1 MGSKKEKQ
9 IFLTFDDGPT
19 PEITTRV
26 LSLLKEFNAKA
37 TFFCIGKNAEAFPD
51 IFNEIIEQGHS
62 VGNHSYSHRNGWKSA
77 NKIYI
82 DDVKKAAQFVK
93 SKLFRPPYGKVS
105 PLQWLALR
113 KEYKIIAW
121 TCLSKDYEVKESA
134 KKILNRIIKATRPG
148 AILVFHDSKKAWIN
162 LEKVLP
168 QYLEYL
174 KTQKYQCLPI
184 KF

>member
-1 MGSKKEKQ
+1 MRSITEKQ

-37 TFFCIGKNAEAFPD
+37 TFFCVGKNVEAFPE

-77 NKIYI
+77 NKTYI
-82 DDVKKAAQFVK
+82 NDVRKASLFVR
-93 SKLFRPPYGKVS
+93 SKLFRPPYGKIS

-113 KEYKIIAW
+113 KEYKIITW
-121 TCLSKDYEVKESA
+121 TCLSKDYEDKIQT
-134 KKILNRIIKATRPG
+134 KKILNRIIKATHPG
-148 AILVFHDSKKAWIN
+148 AILVFHDSKKAWKN
-162 LEKVLP
+162 LENVLP
-168 QYLEYL
+168 KYLEFL
-174 KTQKYQCLPI
+174 KSQKYNCLPLN
-184 KF
+184 F